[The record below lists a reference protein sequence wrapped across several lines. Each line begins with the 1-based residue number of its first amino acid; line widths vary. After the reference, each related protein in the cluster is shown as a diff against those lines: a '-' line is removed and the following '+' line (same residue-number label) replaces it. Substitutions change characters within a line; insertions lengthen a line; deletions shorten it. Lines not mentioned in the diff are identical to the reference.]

1 MRQAGLRNAVA
12 GSLPN
17 NRRWRPTNCTTNA
30 AHINTL
36 QPQAGNHDALLEP
49 ELLVAPSSFHLDT
62 SSGGEV
68 LQFKLEAAH
77 EVTSAPDREARGEAG
92 TGSRRRICSNSAQP
106 RAMVLASTRHSP
118 APGPKLRPRELL
130 GTV

>member
-68 LQFKLEAAH
+68 LQFKLEAAL
-77 EVTSAPDREARGEAG
+77 EKPCAGASAGAG
-92 TGSRRRICSNSAQP
+92 
-106 RAMVLASTRHSP
+106 H
-118 APGPKLRPRELL
+118 PGA
-130 GTV
+130 G